1 MPGSRQTELA
11 HLGRLFAETAVQLA
25 KLVPNVHF
33 LVPLLTRETR
43 AQFDQALFD
52 AHATELPLTVLFG
65 HGRDALAASDVALIA
80 SGTATL
86 EAALLRKPMVIA
98 YKMNSFTWRLMS
110 KLRYQPWVGLP
121 NILSGTFVV
130 PEFLQDEATADNLAQ
145 ALANL
150 LMDPVVTRRLPP
162 KLSTLH
168 VILRQN
174 TAARV
179 VATIQRLLGLKV
191 VT

>member
-1 MPGSRQTELA
+1 
-11 HLGRLFAETAVQLA
+11 
-25 KLVPNVHF
+25 
-33 LVPLLTRETR
+33 
-43 AQFDQALFD
+43 
-52 AHATELPLTVLFG
+52 
-65 HGRDALAASDVALIA
+65 
-80 SGTATL
+80 
-86 EAALLRKPMVIA
+86 
-98 YKMNSFTWRLMS
+98 MS

-121 NILSGTFVV
+121 NILSGAFVV

-162 KLSTLH
+162 KLSALH